1 MIFLVSNES
10 YGNKFLDLS
19 SEMSVNEIQKKLKKM
34 GDIDVITEQIK
45 DKKDRL
51 LDMIQSGMKNE
62 SEKGAMEKYTKED
75 KNKLNDLVKTFS
87 TK

>member
-1 MIFLVSNES
+1 MDI
-10 YGNKFLDLS
+10 
-19 SEMSVNEIQKKLKKM
+19 SEDRSKNLLPYDSLPTRKM

-51 LDMIQSGMKNE
+51 LDMIQSGVKNE

-75 KNKLNDLVKTFS
+75 KNKLNDLIKTFS
-87 TK
+87 AK